1 MLEKASTRGG
11 GPRESG
17 RGLALETLSDSEEG
31 GLKASELGTRSWD
44 QLPGLNR

>member
-1 MLEKASTRGG
+1 MLEKVSTQGG

-31 GLKASELGTRSWD
+31 GLKVSELGTRS
-44 QLPGLNR
+44 